1 MSISWSDYEEVD
13 SVYLMVKKIDPALDT
28 FSFTM
33 KFTSEK
39 NAPMSVAGKFFL
51 GLFITILI
59 CYTIIY
65 TLYKLH
71 LKGVIEVRI
80 PKIFRIYCFKNYL
93 SPEEKEALKIAEK
106 LRVKLLM

>member
-1 MSISWSDYEEVD
+1 MDLSALQEDKENGNAMSISWSDYEEVD

-51 GLFITILI
+51 GLFIWGT
-59 CYTIIY
+59 
-65 TLYKLH
+65 
-71 LKGVIEVRI
+71 KG
-80 PKIFRIYCFKNYL
+80 
-93 SPEEKEALKIAEK
+93 SEADFGKRK
-106 LRVKLLM
+106 KMVDNK